1 MVVGSISERERPAM
15 GIKCK
20 WGLQH
25 VALFNRGPLT
35 KGLIL
40 RPFASCTSVQC
51 TLSTVYE

>member
-35 KGLIL
+35 KGHIL
-40 RPFASCTSVQC
+40 RPLALYNVHMYSIRV
-51 TLSTVYE
+51 